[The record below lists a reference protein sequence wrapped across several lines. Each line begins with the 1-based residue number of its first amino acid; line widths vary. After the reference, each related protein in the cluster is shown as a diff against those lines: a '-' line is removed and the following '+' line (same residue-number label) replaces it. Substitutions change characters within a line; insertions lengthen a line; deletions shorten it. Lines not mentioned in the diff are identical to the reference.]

1 MKVYF
6 DSSVLVA
13 GLADWHPDHARAL
26 PWFERVVRRK
36 VRGATSLH
44 GVAET
49 WSTLTGIPLRP
60 PMATA
65 EVRRLV
71 REGILARL
79 QIAEGTRRDYEA
91 VLESAQERDIRGG
104 AVYDAL
110 HAAMARKCRADVLL
124 TLDTRDFLRVAPD
137 LASRIRTP

>member
-13 GLADWHPDHARAL
+13 GIADWHPNHMRAL

-36 VRGATSLH
+36 IRGATALH

-49 WSTLTGIPLRP
+49 WSTLTGVPLRP

-65 EVRRLV
+65 EVRRLI

-79 QIAEGTRRDYEA
+79 EMAEGTRRDYES
-91 VLESAQERDIRGG
+91 VLGSAQELDIRGG
-104 AVYDAL
+104 SVYDAL
-110 HAAMARKCRADVLL
+110 HAAMARKCGADVLL
-124 TLDTRDFLRVAPD
+124 TFDTRDFLRVAPD
-137 LASRIRTP
+137 LARRIREP